1 MQLVN
6 VSGTWRIGRAT
17 SALKRCGHVIRAVRL
32 HVLICPVCTPY
43 FFANSER
50 VSSSRIASSATL
62 ALKSDACFFLF
73 VILDHFFHHSIH
85 LHKWSKIP
93 RPPLTS
99 CHFDQLWGA
108 GFATRIDFV
117 SENGRQAHPRSDDQI
132 VFFQIWGI
140 VLGLFNLIELAPDQ
154 TRDADQLDTGAMSLA
169 QCFAST
175 SQAG

>member
-1 MQLVN
+1 MK
-6 VSGTWRIGRAT
+6 T
-17 SALKRCGHVIRAVRL
+17 SNEIDVISDL
-32 HVLICPVCTPY
+32 NIFSCKGLPY
-43 FFANSER
+43 DTCKTHRTA
-50 VSSSRIASSATL
+50 
-62 ALKSDACFFLF
+62 
-73 VILDHFFHHSIH
+73 
-85 LHKWSKIP
+85 
-93 RPPLTS
+93 

-175 SQAG
+175 KQAG

>member
-17 SALKRCGHVIRAVRL
+17 SVLKRCGRVIRAVRL

-62 ALKSDACFFLF
+62 ALKSGACFFLF

-85 LHKWSKIP
+85 LHKWSEIS
-93 RPPLTS
+93 RPPVTKYS
-99 CHFDQLWGA
+99 CYWESSSYAEVSFKKNRLSLHVDQKFRLAIRYHPHQIFSNLAAQLEFDQ
-108 GFATRIDFV
+108 I
-117 SENGRQAHPRSDDQI
+117 
-132 VFFQIWGI
+132 
-140 VLGLFNLIELAPDQ
+140 
-154 TRDADQLDTGAMSLA
+154 
-169 QCFAST
+169 
-175 SQAG
+175 